1 MKTAPGPGVVPAH
14 TGSGPVSQTAAT
26 APVAAPAP
34 AARAAAAT
42 PATPPAGDGP
52 AGAQAPAHQHDAAQR
67 EAVGSR
73 AGLVAGR
80 GDAGGTRRRCSAAAP
95 AVARAAGPAATAPA
109 AAAAA
114 RPAAAAPAPRN
125 ASLAESL
132 RTDKLDVIIPDD
144 AWSSESDIAAARSL
158 FDELAVDHVAQ
169 VRDVMLELQQGDV
182 ACSWVESSKPALK
195 SLRSMAQQLEQP
207 DLCAALDEFCAAV
220 DAAIASG
227 KTQVDDASKAELNRR
242 YQRLIEMIP
251 KAFQLDAE
259 RDRREPI
266 IVECLLRQVPGV
278 ERVTLDRLAAAG
290 LGRLAPLLAANA
302 GDMAATAGIRLEL
315 AEAIVARIRAYRA
328 ASASTVA
335 AADAAAEVKELRTL
349 ISALG
354 TQHDEF
360 MKAATGWS
368 DEALEKKKSQRKERD
383 QTFLQI
389 KLTLARLGAKDRLA
403 KLEKM
408 PFQDRIADL
417 QRYLSEVSRKPS
429 RGG

>member
-1 MKTAPGPGVVPAH
+1 V
-14 TGSGPVSQTAAT
+14 
-26 APVAAPAP
+26 
-34 AARAAAAT
+34 AAT
-42 PATPPAGDGP
+42 P
-52 AGAQAPAHQHDAAQR
+52 R
-67 EAVGSR
+67 
-73 AGLVAGR
+73 
-80 GDAGGTRRRCSAAAP
+80 AAAP
-95 AVARAAGPAATAPA
+95 ATAK
-109 AAAAA
+109 
-114 RPAAAAPAPRN
+114 
-125 ASLAESL
+125 SLVDSL
-132 RTDKLDVIIPDD
+132 KTDKQDLILNDEG
-144 AWSSESDIAAARSL
+144 WSSESDIAAARSL
-158 FDELAVDHVAQ
+158 FDDLAVDHVAQ

-207 DLCAALDEFCAAV
+207 DLCTALDEFCAAV

-227 KTQVDDASKAELNRR
+227 KTQVDETGKAELNRR

-278 ERVTLDRLAAAG
+278 ERVTIDRLSAAG

-302 GDMAATAGIRLEL
+302 GDMAAAAGIRIEL
-315 AEAIVARIRAYRA
+315 AEAIVARFRAYRA
-328 ASASTVA
+328 TSTSTVA
-335 AADAAAEVKELRTL
+335 AADAAAEHRELRAL
-349 ISALG
+349 ISALHA
-354 TQHDEF
+354 QHEEF
-360 MKAATGWS
+360 VKAATGWS
-368 DEALEKKKSQRKERD
+368 DEAQAKKKAQRKERD

-417 QRYLSEVSRKPS
+417 QRYLSEVTRKPS